1 MSCARTHIYLSI
13 VNSACQFHVGAMG
26 SAPWGDAAAGK
37 KPEASRHGVRTAK
50 ASATP
55 RSRTSSR
62 RNQCRAARRKMR
74 ENMESDNGQDAP
86 RQPLS
91 GPKRKVCD
99 SEDDADSGTRRRA
112 ARCTEGT
119 AASVY
124 PPHAYASLAQGLSC
138 CGSVRFGGELLLNDP
153 DKVDVTLGS
162 RSPCSSHELLGMRL
176 KQQPQGCSRR

>member
-1 MSCARTHIYLSI
+1 MQLQARSQQARCQDCESI
-13 VNSACQFHVGAMG
+13 G
-26 SAPWGDAAAGK
+26 SKITDFFQK
-37 KPEASRHGVRTAK
+37 KPVD
-50 ASATP
+50 
-55 RSRTSSR
+55 
-62 RNQCRAARRKMR
+62 QCRVARRKMR
-74 ENMESDNGQDAP
+74 ENMGVKGQDAP